1 MANVISVGAIGPV
14 YLLRLG
20 PSDNTLDEKSH
31 ELSCPSLVMRRIVE
45 RIHI

>member
-20 PSDNTLDEKSH
+20 TSDNTLYEKSH
-31 ELSCPSLVMRRIVE
+31 DLLCPSLVLIRIVE
-45 RIHI
+45 RSQV